1 MQMHLTIMRYGLL
14 VQFTH
19 TLPTY
24 QNALKLVTVNLVYK
38 RDQHK
43 RTTRRDFVVFIEFF
57 VTFVR
62 LAFFYFQL
70 LFSNN
75 IC

>member
-19 TLPTY
+19 TRSTY
-24 QNALKLVTVNLVYK
+24 QNALKLVTVNSVHK

-62 LAFFYFQL
+62 LAF
-70 LFSNN
+70 LFSAVVF
-75 IC
+75 